1 VAADVAWQA
10 WEPETAA
17 ALSGLTP
24 FPALALNGAVVQW
37 ALDSV
42 AVALGP
48 CPDEAGACAMKVS
61 MTSVD
66 GVVAYLRTFQV
77 YVSVILRQVEPGTH
91 AAPCAARPRPPVLRW
106 GGGTAGRLLLLSCDH
121 RWPAGPVGLLSL
133 G

>member
-1 VAADVAWQA
+1 MGAWRPT
-10 WEPETAA
+10 WRGKHGSLTLPETAA

-48 CPDEAGACAMKVS
+48 CPDEAGACAMNVS

-66 GVVAYLRTFQV
+66 GVVANLRTFQV
-77 YVSVILRQVEPGTH
+77 YVSVIP
-91 AAPCAARPRPPVLRW
+91 W
-106 GGGTAGRLLLLSCDH
+106 
-121 RWPAGPVGLLSL
+121 
-133 G
+133 